1 MNLGSLF
8 LFDTLAITIS
18 ALVAI
23 VAVIVVQYAKNY
35 LHGDQKQ
42 GAFYIKLGA
51 LLSFTWLM
59 LLSNNILVFI
69 GFFFLSNYFL
79 SQLMV
84 HKKVWGAAKEAGG
97 MALGYFSLGAVALL
111 AFAGIC
117 YYSLETFT
125 ITEIV
130 QGLGTM
136 PKNLSILAFVSL
148 LIAALAQCSQI
159 PFHKWLLSSMN
170 SPTPVSALMH
180 AGLVNGGGFL
190 LVRFNPLISS
200 DTGFMTTVFFA
211 GIISAFIA
219 SLWSFTQNTV
229 KAKLVCST
237 ISQMG
242 FMIAQVGLGLFS
254 AAISHLC
261 MHGFFKA
268 FHFLAA
274 GSTLTKEYIKKVPLS
289 LKSKIF
295 RFAFS
300 LVTAYFALQIFVSQS
315 HIALEWF
322 SSSSILLLFV
332 FMSLAQVA
340 YTVSLH
346 LRSSFVFAMALFSS
360 FAVAFL
366 YGNMIHL
373 FELLLKQDVQDYV
386 YQITVW
392 QYFALLPFVGIWTA
406 MNFKQNLIEAL
417 PEKLQFKAYSMI
429 HSSSLS
435 PVEVNTV
442 NRFDYNYKEAK

>member
-1 MNLGSLF
+1 M
-8 LFDTLAITIS
+8 I
-18 ALVAI
+18 
-23 VAVIVVQYAKNY
+23 
-35 LHGDQKQ
+35 
-42 GAFYIKLGA
+42 
-51 LLSFTWLM
+51 
-59 LLSNNILVFI
+59 
-69 GFFFLSNYFL
+69 
-79 SQLMV
+79 
-84 HKKVWGAAKEAGG
+84 HKKVWGAAKEAG
-97 MALGYFSLGAVALL
+97 MMSLRYFTLGALALL
-111 AFAGIC
+111 SFAGIC
-117 YYSLETFT
+117 FYSFGTFT

-130 QGLGTM
+130 QNLAAM
-136 PKNLSILAFVSL
+136 PKALSIVAFISL
-148 LIAALAQCSQI
+148 LVAALSQCSQI

-190 LVRFNPLISS
+190 LVRFNTLITS
-200 DTGFMTTVFFA
+200 DTSFMITIFFA
-211 GIISAFIA
+211 GILSAFIA

-242 FMIAQVGLGLFS
+242 FMLAQIGLGLFG

-274 GSTLTKEYIKKVPLS
+274 GSTLTKDYIKKIPLS
-289 LKSKIF
+289 LSSKLF

-300 LVTAYFALQIFVSQS
+300 LTVAYFALQIFVSQS
-315 HIALEWF
+315 HIAFEWF

-346 LRSSFVFAMALFSS
+346 LRSSFVFAIAIATS
-360 FAVAFL
+360 FTVSFL

-373 FELLLKQDVQDYV
+373 FEVFLKQDIQDYI
-386 YQITVW
+386 YQITIV
-392 QYFALLPFVGIWTA
+392 QYFALIPFVGVWFA
-406 MNFKQNLIEAL
+406 MNFKQNLLEAL
-417 PEKLQFKAYSMI
+417 PEKLQFKLYSMI

-435 PVEVNTV
+435 PLKVNTV

>member
-1 MNLGSLF
+1 M
-8 LFDTLAITIS
+8 I
-18 ALVAI
+18 
-23 VAVIVVQYAKNY
+23 
-35 LHGDQKQ
+35 HKQ
-42 GAFYIKLGA
+42 A
-51 LLSFTWLM
+51 
-59 LLSNNILVFI
+59 
-69 GFFFLSNYFL
+69 
-79 SQLMV
+79 
-84 HKKVWGAAKEAGG
+84 WGAAKEAGG

-111 AFAGIC
+111 SFAGIC
-117 YYSLETFT
+117 YYSLGTLS

-130 QGLGTM
+130 QNLGAL

-148 LIAALAQCSQI
+148 LVAALAQCSQI

-190 LVRFNPLISS
+190 LVRFHTLITSEPS
-200 DTGFMTTVFFA
+200 FMVTIFFA

-242 FMIAQVGLGLFS
+242 FMIAQIGLGLFG

-274 GSTLTKEYIKKVPLS
+274 GSTLTKEYVKKVPLS
-289 LKSKIF
+289 LPSKLF

-300 LVTAYFALQIFVSQS
+300 LAVAYFALQIFISQS
-315 HIALEWF
+315 HIAFEWF

-340 YTVSLH
+340 YTVSQH
-346 LRSSFVFAMALFSS
+346 LRSSFVFAIAIFTS
-360 FAVAFL
+360 FTVSFL

-373 FELLLKQDVQDYV
+373 FELFLQQDTQDYI
-386 YQITVW
+386 YHITIW
-392 QYFALLPFVGIWTA
+392 QYFALVPFVGVWFA
-406 MNFKQNLIEAL
+406 MNFKQNLLEAL
-417 PEKLQFKAYSMI
+417 PEGLQFKLYSMI

-435 PVEVNTV
+435 PLKVNTV